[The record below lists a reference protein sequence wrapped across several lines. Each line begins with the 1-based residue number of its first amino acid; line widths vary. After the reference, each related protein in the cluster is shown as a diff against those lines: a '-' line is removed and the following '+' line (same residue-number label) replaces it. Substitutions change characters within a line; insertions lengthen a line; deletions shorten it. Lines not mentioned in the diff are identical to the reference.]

1 MKKSKFKF
9 IIVSILLILLIFL
22 GVLIF
27 RNDKYK
33 LTSNEKLW
41 ITNNSGTILNVN
53 VINDTNIFG
62 KLGKGVFYNFLQ
74 DFKDEYNLKI
84 NNVMVSK
91 NDQTTNVTL
100 KVTDVKDEQALSF
113 YEDHYVIVSKKSEFL
128 TLDSLNDQKVGILN
142 FTEETVK
149 NYFNNQNI
157 SLTSYSS
164 FGDLRNALNNN
175 TVSYIILPRMEY
187 IDEVL
192 KNNFN
197 VNYHLSDLKRYFYAT
212 DDTNS
217 TLFQIMS
224 KYFYKW
230 SKEDLE
236 NEIFI
241 GEKNVF
247 QEALNITDAS
257 IDEMNKQTIRY
268 GFINNAPYEIYGNG
282 RFGGILANYLNDF
295 AKFSGAD
302 IEYVKYSSLKKMNK
316 EISHI
321 DLYFNYNTT
330 LTNGSIV
337 ETNLPLIYDVY
348 ASSKNDTIIHS
359 FNSLKNMTLYIEN
372 NSLLQQNLSKI
383 QGLNLQTYEKDK
395 LDKVLKDENNIVII
409 DSMLGKYL
417 EKSTLKNYTSRYH
430 GSLNVNYSLKSTQ
443 SEDFNLLM
451 TKYMSYLDNNL
462 FLENGLYSAS
472 VTESKGAFVNSLAKY
487 ILYSVIVI
495 FVILLIIYRSSKKVR
510 MQKKIKKEDKLKFV
524 DQLTSLKNRNYLN
537 ENMTNWNKNTLYPQC
552 VIMIDL
558 NRIQEIND
566 TLGYEQGDNQIKS
579 AANCLIKTQLDN
591 TDIIRTNGNEFM
603 IYLVGYNQKQVT
615 SYIHK
620 LSKEFGNLPYNYG
633 VCITYSMID
642 NDLKSIED
650 AINEC
655 IEDIKKQKGKDLK

>member
-1 MKKSKFKF
+1 MKKNKIKL
-9 IIVSILLILLIFL
+9 IIIAIVIILFAGLGILIFK
-22 GVLIF
+22 
-27 RNDKYK
+27 NDKYK

-41 ITNNSGTILNVN
+41 MTNNSSTILNVN

-62 KLGKGVFYNFLQ
+62 KLGKGVFYDFLQ

-91 NDQTTNVTL
+91 NDQTSNVSF
-100 KVTDVKDEQALSF
+100 KVTDDKNETALSF
-113 YEDHYVIVSKKSEFL
+113 YEDHYIVASKKSEFL
-128 TLDSLNDQKVGILN
+128 TLDSLTNQKIGVLN
-142 FTEETVK
+142 FTEKGIK
-149 NYFNNQNI
+149 NYFNNQNVSI
-157 SLTSYSS
+157 SPYTSFS
-164 FGDLRNALNNN
+164 DLKTALNNS
-175 TVSYIILPRMEY
+175 TVSYIVIPRMEY

-197 VNYHLSDLKRYFYAT
+197 INYHLSDLKRYYYAT
-212 DDTNS
+212 DDSDS
-217 TLFQIMS
+217 TLFQIMN
-224 KYFYKW
+224 KYFHKW
-230 SKEDLE
+230 SKKDLE
-236 NEIFI
+236 DKIFK
-241 GEKNVF
+241 EERNVF
-247 QEALNITDAS
+247 QDALDITDAS
-257 IDEMNKQTIRY
+257 IDEINKQTIRY
-268 GFINNAPYEIYGNG
+268 GFINNAPYEIYGDGN
-282 RFGGILANYLNDF
+282 FGGILACYMKNF

-302 IEYVKYSSLKKMNK
+302 MEYVKYSSLKKMNK
-316 EISHI
+316 DISHI
-321 DLYFNYNTT
+321 DIYFNYNTN

-337 ETNLPLIYDVY
+337 ETNLPLYYDVY
-348 ASSKNDTIIHS
+348 VSSKKETIIHS
-359 FNSLKNMTLYIEN
+359 FNSLKNLTLYVEN

-395 LDKVLKDENNIVII
+395 IDKVLKDKDNIIVM

-430 GSLNVNYSLKSTQ
+430 DSLNVNYSLKSTQ

-451 TKYMSYLDNNL
+451 SKYMSYLDNSL
-462 FLENGLYSAS
+462 LLEKGLYSAS
-472 VTESKGAFVNSLAKY
+472 VTESKGAFMNSVAKY
-487 ILYSVIVI
+487 ILYSVVVI
-495 FVILLIIYRSSKKVR
+495 LAILLIIYRSSKKVR

-537 ENMTNWNKNTLYPQC
+537 ENMTNWNKNTVYPQC

-579 AANCLIKTQLDN
+579 AANSLIKTQLDN

-620 LSKEFGNLPYNYG
+620 LSKEFSNLPYNYG
-633 VCITYSMID
+633 VCMTYSMID

-655 IEDIKKQKGKDLK
+655 IEDIKKQKEKI